1 MSRTPKT
8 FRILGIDPGSRATG
22 YGIIDQSGNRTI
34 FISCGVIRPNLK
46 KTFSSRLLEIHS
58 GISEVIETFS
68 PDRVAIEDVFVSINP
83 GSALKLGHARGVLLL
98 AAMQHHLEI
107 HEYSARK
114 VKQAVVGY
122 GQASKEQIQQVIR
135 VLLNLSATP
144 SQDAADGLAIALCC
158 ANHVVFS

>member
-1 MSRTPKT
+1 MKT
-8 FRILGIDPGSRATG
+8 GLRIIGVDPGSRATG
-22 YGIIDQSGNRTI
+22 YGVIEQTGRRLV
-34 FISCGVIRPNLK
+34 FVSCGVIRPDLK
-46 KTFSSRLLEIHS
+46 KTFASRLLEIHS
-58 GISEVIETFS
+58 GMCEVIETFR
-68 PDRVAIEDVFVSINP
+68 PDRMAIEDVFVSINP

-98 AAMQHHLEI
+98 AAMQHDLEL

-122 GQASKEQIQQVIR
+122 GQASKGQIQQVVR

-158 ANHVVFS
+158 ANHVAFS

>member
-1 MSRTPKT
+1 MNRTPKT
-8 FRILGIDPGSRATG
+8 LRILGIDPGSRATG
-22 YGIIDQSGNRTI
+22 YGIIDQSGNRMI
-34 FISCGVIRPNLK
+34 FISCGVIRPDLK

-83 GSALKLGHARGVLLL
+83 GSALKLGHARGVLML

-122 GQASKEQIQQVIR
+122 GQASKEQIQQVVR